1 MKDISKAEEQ
11 MRKKLD
17 LIDKVDATIE
27 SVCET
32 VRDKNTLP
40 GEYSDTVKAL
50 AALVMARVE
59 LL

>member
-1 MKDISKAEEQ
+1 MRDISKAEQQ

-27 SVCET
+27 SVCEA

-40 GEYSDTVKAL
+40 GEYPDTVKAL
-50 AALVMARVE
+50 AALVEARAR